1 MKLPPL
7 PSPGDRIS
15 ANTISMIIRAIR
27 SLTPIQGPNVRIVR
41 GPYGTV
47 YSAEARASAKPQAA
61 KRHWIA
67 QIKYDEDS
75 GEYEGEW
82 KNCRFQ
88 YGYDPT
94 MGDSDIEDRDVVEDG
109 RYYLEVNMAE
119 DKFTLKHV
127 GLDEQVPGHK
137 LEENIIN
144 MPVGEIRDHVQTVFI
159 DMIPIIYKYV

>member
-47 YSAEARASAKPQAA
+47 YSAAEGARARPQAA
-61 KRHWIA
+61 KRYWVAEIR
-67 QIKYDEDS
+67 KNEDS

-82 KNCRFQ
+82 KNCNFQ

-94 MGDSDIEDRDVVEDG
+94 YGDVNIEDRDVVEDG
-109 RYYLEVNMAE
+109 KYYLEVNMAE

-127 GLDEQVPGHK
+127 GLDEQVPGHQI
-137 LEENIIN
+137 EENIIN
-144 MPVGEIRDHVQTVFI
+144 MPVGEIEDHVQTVFI
-159 DMIPIIYKYV
+159 EIVPVIYKYV